1 MWLEARRG
9 AETRGANYNAE
20 PLLRLAREFAASV
33 SETEVKWKSILGDFQ
48 AGSFGSPARVGV
60 WGAGAKGVTFAN
72 LADPA
77 ATRIHCFIEVNPA
90 KQGKFIPGTGHP
102 VIAPEQIDAEGLDG
116 VLVLNPNYVREMT
129 KYLQDR
135 SSRAVVVDLMAA
147 TA

>member
-1 MWLEARRG
+1 LS
-9 AETRGANYNAE
+9 
-20 PLLRLAREFAASV
+20 LAREFAASV
-33 SETEVKWKSILGDFQ
+33 SETEAKWKSILSDFQ
-48 AGSFGSPARVGV
+48 ASSFGAPARVGV

-77 ATRIHCFIEVNPA
+77 ATSIHCFIEVNPA

-102 VIAPEQIDAEGLDG
+102 IIAPEQIDAEGLNG